1 MARLRQDR
9 ISELN
14 GSRSTE
20 LYAGITSLTE
30 SVKKILS
37 PEQADYSILSFVIIF
52 VALIAK
58 LILGSFVKKQGK
70 KHNSGALVA
79 SGSDALSDAV
89 LSASVLV
96 STLMYLVTGLSLETF
111 VGVLIS
117 ALIIKAGLELISE
130 VVGDILGKRAEKE
143 ETDRIKA
150 FICEEPEVNGEY
162 DLIMFN
168 YGPDKNYA
176 SVHIELPDTMT
187 VAEVDKLTRLR
198 EARVYRETGVILTG
212 VGEYLSNTSDE

>member
-70 KHNSGALVA
+70 KHNSGALAA
-79 SGSDALSDAV
+79 SGSDALSEAV
-89 LSASVLV
+89 LSASVLE
-96 STLMYLVTGLSLETF
+96 SSL
-111 VGVLIS
+111 I
-117 ALIIKAGLELISE
+117 
-130 VVGDILGKRAEKE
+130 
-143 ETDRIKA
+143 
-150 FICEEPEVNGEY
+150 
-162 DLIMFN
+162 
-168 YGPDKNYA
+168 
-176 SVHIELPDTMT
+176 
-187 VAEVDKLTRLR
+187 
-198 EARVYRETGVILTG
+198 
-212 VGEYLSNTSDE
+212 